1 MFRILAALLTI
12 ALQCASAS
20 AQNYPSRPITM
31 IVPFAAG
38 GPADTLARFLAEP
51 MRRNLSQPVIIEDV
65 PGAAG
70 TLGVG
75 RLVRSAP
82 DGYTIGIGHLGT
94 NVFNGAVYNLP
105 FDLLTDLEPIAFL
118 PSNAY
123 MILAKP
129 GVPANTVPE
138 LIAWLKAN
146 PDQATAGTA
155 GLGSIGHLATV
166 DFEKRTGVSLRI
178 VPYRG
183 GGPAFNDVVAGNITL
198 LFDLPTAATLAIAE
212 NAKLRQYAIL
222 APQRL
227 AAAPNVPTVD
237 EVGLPGLYTAAWYG
251 LWAPKG
257 TPKDIVNK
265 INAAAR
271 EAMADPQFIKRMELQ
286 SANIPTA
293 EQQTPAW
300 LADYQAK
307 EIAKWWPLIKS
318 ANIKVQ

>member
-1 MFRILAALLTI
+1 MLRTLTALFAI
-12 ALQCASAS
+12 ALSCAAAS
-20 AQNYPSRPITM
+20 AQSYPSRPITM

-51 MRRNLSQPVIIEDV
+51 MRRTLNQPVIIENV

-75 RLVRSAP
+75 RLVRATP

-105 FDLLTDLEPIAFL
+105 FDLLKDLEPIALL

-123 MILAKP
+123 MLLAKP
-129 GVPANTVPE
+129 GVPANTIPE

-146 PDQATAGTA
+146 PEQATAGTA
-155 GLGSIGHLATV
+155 GIGSIGHLATI
-166 DFEKRTGVSLRI
+166 DFERRTGVSLRI

-183 GGPAFNDVVAGNITL
+183 GGPAFNDALAGNITL
-198 LFDLPTAATLAIAE
+198 LFDLPTAATLAIAS
-212 NAKLRQYAIL
+212 NAKMHQYAIL
-222 APQRL
+222 APHRL
-227 AAAPNVPTVD
+227 PAAPDVPTVD
-237 EVGLPGLYTAAWYG
+237 EVGLNGLYAAAWYG
-251 LWAPKG
+251 FWAPKG
-257 TPKDIVNK
+257 TPKEIIAK
-265 INAAAR
+265 LNAATR
-271 EAMADPQFIKRMELQ
+271 EAMGDPEFIKRMAQQ
-286 SANIPTA
+286 SATIPAA
-293 EQQTPAW
+293 EQQTPEA
-300 LADYQAK
+300 LAEFQAK